1 MDFIRL
7 KSRAKINLSIDV
19 LGKRQDGYHFVEM
32 IMQTIDLYD
41 IVKIKEL
48 DEDEIKVKSTSLDIP
63 LDEDNIVYKAAKIL
77 KNKFYIKKG
86 VEIFI
91 EKNIPVAAGMAGGS
105 SNAAAVLVGLNHLW
119 ELRLSV
125 DELKEIGLN
134 LGADVPFCISGRPAL
149 AQGIGEKLT
158 NIKGLPCDTNILIC
172 KPDLFV
178 STKEVYQGLDL
189 NNIKKRPNNK
199 YLIECLKSE
208 DIKAVS
214 ESMVNILENVTI
226 GKHKEISDIKQV
238 MMKNNAL
245 GSMMSGS
252 GPTVFG
258 LFKNKEDALI
268 GKKELLKKYKQV
280 YVVNSSQKGVEIC
293 GEFN

>member
-1 MDFIRL
+1 
-7 KSRAKINLSIDV
+7 
-19 LGKRQDGYHFVEM
+19 
-32 IMQTIDLYD
+32 TIDLYD

-119 ELRLSV
+119 ELRLSE